1 MAILIGSKIL
11 ASDIVNGLGK
21 VQTGSYTGTG
31 ASGSSRKNSI
41 TFNFTP
47 KFVLFFGGCHYAP
60 KGLGEAEYSGANTGF
75 SFWIN
80 TDPNVIFLGPELLGF
95 RDQKTIYTSDY
106 TKASLSG
113 NTLYFWT
120 ETGSAQSPGAYTQS
134 GPYGYVQNA
143 SGLQLNVY
151 NLKYRWV
158 AFG

>member
-47 KFVLFFGGCHYAP
+47 KFVLFFGGGHYASSIW
-60 KGLGEAEYSGANTGF
+60 GDVGYTGANTGF

-80 TDPNVIFLGPELLGF
+80 TDPNVIFLGPELDF
-95 RDQKTIYTSDY
+95 SDQQTIYTSDY

-134 GPYGYVQNA
+134 GSYVQNA